1 MVWCNLF
8 LFTSIRGPARSCM
21 LVLQGR
27 GGGHWRMFTLWPF
40 GLLWVMGMALAW
52 DKVNHQEDTTQ
63 QTFRN
68 DTTRLQRHDCADLEV
83 KFPHNPPSR
92 CFHAL
97 TTVNDDHR
105 KYFSR
110 RSGDRLA
117 GLELAE
123 RGDGLGAGWPCSPID
138 AAVHDLRLES
148 TSYAPSQPLPRSR
161 TRPPQRMAHGRHGN
175 LNNDISS

>member
-1 MVWCNLF
+1 MQDMVWCNLF

-27 GGGHWRMFTLWPF
+27 GGGHWRMFTLWLF

-97 TTVNDDHR
+97 TTVNDDHKKKIPVAQETGWTGTGGKGR
-105 KYFSR
+105 WVGSGLALQPDR
-110 RSGDRLA
+110 RS
-117 GLELAE
+117 
-123 RGDGLGAGWPCSPID
+123 
-138 AAVHDLRLES
+138 
-148 TSYAPSQPLPRSR
+148 RSR
-161 TRPPQRMAHGRHGN
+161 
-175 LNNDISS
+175 SSSREHELRSLSTTSSEPHKAAARRTADMVI

>member
-1 MVWCNLF
+1 MQDMVWCNLF

-92 CFHAL
+92 CFRAL

-110 RSGDRLA
+110 RSGDWLDWNWRKGAMGWERA
-117 GLELAE
+117 GLAARSTQPFTIFVSRARATLPLNHF
-123 RGDGLGAGWPCSPID
+123 LGA
-138 AAVHDLRLES
+138 A
-148 TSYAPSQPLPRSR
+148 Q
-161 TRPPQRMAHGRHGN
+161 GRRN
-175 LNNDISS
+175 ACARQTW